1 MTVADRGAFVAGAT
15 DTDATHSGSPDS
27 DATDTDWDP
36 DLDEAGGSA
45 SGTRRRRDRTGVA
58 DRPRENRSPAAQR
71 AIDRRRRR
79 ATQRSTTTLVDRR
92 ERPTGG
98 VLARIVASPAD
109 LLRRM
114 PFAVLVVAILA
125 VGLGLTLWLSTT
137 AAQTSY
143 ELSAKRQENQTL
155 IDRRDALKKSF
166 ESGDSAPELSDKAT
180 ALGMIPASNVPRLVV
195 APDGRTRV
203 EGEIAPATGTAA
215 PSMNAGRPTAVTPQ
229 PGSSTGGNTAAL
241 PASAGVPGAAA
252 ADEPLASNVLPGAS
266 GSAAAPNATAPNPTP
281 GAAPAGSAAPSANST
296 APTSAPR
303 TPAAPSGSVQTAP
316 GSADSQ
322 IPR

>member
-1 MTVADRGAFVAGAT
+1 MTVADRGAIVAGTAET
-15 DTDATHSGSPDS
+15 DSANPDA
-27 DATDTDWDP
+27 AEADWDP

-92 ERPTGG
+92 DAPTGG

-195 APDGRTRV
+195 APDGRTRI

-215 PSMNAGRPTAVTPQ
+215 PSMNSGRPTAVTPQ

-241 PASAGVPGAAA
+241 PAETGAPGAAA
-252 ADEPLASNVLPGAS
+252 STDEPLAANVLPGTP
-266 GSAAAPNATAPNPTP
+266 GSAGTPTT
-281 GAAPAGSAAPSANST
+281 T
-296 APTSAPR
+296 APTSTAAGSSAPSTNSTTPTGTPR
-303 TPAAPSGSVQTAP
+303 TGTAPSGSAQTAP
-316 GSADSQ
+316 APADSQ

>member
-1 MTVADRGAFVAGAT
+1 MTVADRGAFVAGAP
-15 DTDATHSGSPDS
+15 DTDAAHSGSPNS

-229 PGSSTGGNTAAL
+229 PGSSTAGNTASL

-252 ADEPLASNVLPGAS
+252 DEPMASNVLPGAS
-266 GSAAAPNATAPNPTP
+266 GSATAPNTTAPNPTADP
-281 GAAPAGSAAPSANST
+281 APSGSAAPSTNSG
-296 APTSAPR
+296 APR
-303 TPAAPSGSVQTAP
+303 TGTTPSGSVQTAP

-322 IPR
+322 TPR

>member
-1 MTVADRGAFVAGAT
+1 MTVADRGAMVAGSE
-15 DTDATHSGSPDS
+15 SGAAPGDLVDS
-27 DATDTDWDP
+27 DPIDTDWDP

-45 SGTRRRRDRTGVA
+45 SGTRRRRDRTGAA

-79 ATQRSTTTLVDRR
+79 ATQRSTTTLVDHR
-92 ERPTGG
+92 ERPAGG
-98 VLARIVASPAD
+98 VVARIVASPAD

-114 PFAVLVVAILA
+114 PFAVLVIAILA

-241 PASAGVPGAAA
+241 PASAGTPDAAA
-252 ADEPLASNVLPGAS
+252 PADQPMASNVLPGTAGTAAS
-266 GSAAAPNATAPNPTP
+266 PNPSTP
-281 GAAPAGSAAPSANST
+281 NQGTTSPGSSAPSTNST
-296 APTSAPR
+296 APTGTPSAG
-303 TPAAPSGSVQTAP
+303 TVPSGAGQGTS